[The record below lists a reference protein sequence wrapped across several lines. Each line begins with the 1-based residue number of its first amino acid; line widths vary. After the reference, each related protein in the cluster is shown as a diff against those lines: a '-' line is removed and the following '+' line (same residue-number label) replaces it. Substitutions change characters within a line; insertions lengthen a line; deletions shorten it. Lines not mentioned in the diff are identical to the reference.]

1 MRDRMCRAASIRWVQ
16 KFDIYERGEDLT
28 HQVCQHS
35 TQAAQN
41 KLAHEHDSF
50 STGVGVDPVES
61 ALDYTLTL
69 LSGSDYVSV
78 AGISAGKIALYTI
91 TDQTAK
97 FDIDPF
103 SGIQ

>member
-1 MRDRMCRAASIRWVQ
+1 M
-16 KFDIYERGEDLT
+16 
-28 HQVCQHS
+28 
-35 TQAAQN
+35 
-41 KLAHEHDSF
+41 
-50 STGVGVDPVES
+50 ES

-103 SGIQ
+103 SGIQGEQESKEAFGAC